1 MIRTFVLLLAATLFA
16 VACGPTLP
24 TEPPTTITAARAVWK
39 ARGASDYDFSIRRDC
54 YCMDEYVGP
63 FTVSVR
69 DGDVTATRSGAPVDP
84 ALLEGLPL
92 TAEALFAFAEEREA
106 QVAFRAA
113 FDPSSGFLLSVWSD
127 PIPMAADDEL
137 GLTISDFMIR
147 D

>member
-1 MIRTFVLLLAATLFA
+1 MIRTLAFLVATALLA

-24 TEPPTTITAARAVWK
+24 AEPPTTLTAARAAWE

-69 DGDVTATRSGAPVDP
+69 DGDVTATRSGTPVDP

-92 TAEALFAFAEEREA
+92 TAEALFAFAEARETQA
-106 QVAFRAA
+106 AFRVA

-137 GLTISDFMIR
+137 GLTISDLMIR
-147 D
+147 E

>member
-1 MIRTFVLLLAATLFA
+1 MTRTFALLVAAALVA

-24 TEPPTTITAARAVWK
+24 AEPPTTLAAARAAWE
-39 ARGASDYDFSIRRDC
+39 ARGASDYDFSVRRDC

-69 DGDVTATRSGAPVDP
+69 DGDVAATRNGAPVDP

-92 TAEALFAFAEEREA
+92 TAEALFAFAQARETHA
-106 QVAFRAA
+106 AFRAV

-137 GLTISDFMIR
+137 GLTISDLVIL